1 MKRKLDQCAL
11 LLLSPLYPSCSKLL
25 VVDVAIDVDV
35 DVDVTDDV
43 VVNANVDVNV
53 DVDEVVDVAECS
65 SCC

>member
-1 MKRKLDQCAL
+1 MKRKLDRCAL
-11 LLLSPLYPSCSKLL
+11 LLLSPLHPSWSKLL
-25 VVDVAIDVDV
+25 VVDVTVDV